1 MAEFFV
7 NIFPLTYFLPFYAY
21 QAHNLHSNYPWDSVN
36 SVKITLIDV
45 KDQN

>member
-1 MAEFFV
+1 M
-7 NIFPLTYFLPFYAY
+7 PY
-21 QAHNLHSNYPWDSVN
+21 QAHNLHSKYPWDSVN